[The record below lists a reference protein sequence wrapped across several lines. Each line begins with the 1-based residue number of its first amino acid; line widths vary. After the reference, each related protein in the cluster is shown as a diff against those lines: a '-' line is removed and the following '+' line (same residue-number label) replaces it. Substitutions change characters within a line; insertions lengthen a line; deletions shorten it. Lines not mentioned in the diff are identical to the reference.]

1 MGRRNGVPR
10 SHRGTMGAHRSRC
23 TDRLL
28 RERCAMPRRWMA
40 AGRRLWAD
48 PRGVEAV
55 EAVALVGLFI
65 ALALAVLVV
74 FNAQGGRLGG
84 AAIA

>member
-1 MGRRNGVPR
+1 
-10 SHRGTMGAHRSRC
+10 
-23 TDRLL
+23 
-28 RERCAMPRRWMA
+28 MPRRWMA